1 MYTQAES
8 LSRLTDGS
16 LTDVILALCASGH
29 FGVREAIAAATRQ
42 KPRRPEADFFD
53 VSTTGPRIPETWHR
67 QDRDLLAT
75 PARYASPQEHDYAYY
90 YCSAHRS
97 WQSAATE

>member
-8 LSRLTDGS
+8 LSRLTDKS

-42 KPRRPEADFFD
+42 ESRWVGSHPSDA
-53 VSTTGPRIPETWHR
+53 STTGTLLPETLHR
-67 QDRDLLAT
+67 QDRDRLTT
-75 PARYASPQEHDYAYY
+75 PTR
-90 YCSAHRS
+90 CRV
-97 WQSAATE
+97 T

>member
-8 LSRLTDGS
+8 LSRRTDGS

-42 KPRRPEADFFD
+42 ESCWPGSHSSDA
-53 VSTTGPRIPETWHR
+53 SMTGKLAPATWHR
-67 QDRDLLAT
+67 RGRGLLAT
-75 PARYASPQEHDYAYY
+75 PPRYRVTQGNDYAYY
-90 YCSAHRS
+90 YRS
-97 WQSAATE
+97 SH